1 MCSEKETPN
10 ERLIHVWIDRCPGLR
25 SRAIDERG
33 GDHPLIIAWKVV
45 REYLFSGFKAVL
57 AAIIVGGIALWG
69 IVAGPDFFRDQAG
82 KEADAIIN
90 QSVTNTPA
98 ITVPGD

>member
-1 MCSEKETPN
+1 MIGLSVIGLTDALIYEAG
-10 ERLIHVWIDRCPGLR
+10 RLTSVAVIVLG
-25 SRAIDERG
+25 
-33 GDHPLIIAWKVV
+33 LIIAWKVV
-45 REYLFSGFKAVL
+45 REYLFSGFKAVI

-90 QSVTNTPA
+90 QSGSNAPA

>member
-1 MCSEKETPN
+1 MIGLTDALVYEAG
-10 ERLIHVWIDRCPGLR
+10 RLTSVAVIVLG
-25 SRAIDERG
+25 
-33 GDHPLIIAWKVV
+33 LIIAIKVV

-90 QSVTNTPA
+90 ESGTNIPPVTL
-98 ITVPGD
+98 PGN

>member
-1 MCSEKETPN
+1 MIGSSMFGITDALIYEAG
-10 ERLIHVWIDRCPGLR
+10 RLTSVAVIILG
-25 SRAIDERG
+25 
-33 GDHPLIIAWKVV
+33 LIIAWKVV

-82 KEADAIIN
+82 READAIIN
-90 QSVTNTPA
+90 QTGSNAPA
-98 ITVPGD
+98 ITVAED

>member
-1 MCSEKETPN
+1 MTGAIVNGALGLTEALNYEAG
-10 ERLIHVWIDRCPGLR
+10 RLMGV
-25 SRAIDERG
+25 AIIVLG
-33 GDHPLIIAWKVV
+33 VIIAFKVV
-45 REYLFSGFKAVL
+45 REYLFNGFKAVI

-90 QSVTNTPA
+90 QSGGSGPV
-98 ITVPGD
+98 ITVAGD

>member
-1 MCSEKETPN
+1 MIGSTVFGSNMLGLTDAVIYEAG
-10 ERLIHVWIDRCPGLR
+10 RLTSLAVIILG
-25 SRAIDERG
+25 
-33 GDHPLIIAWKVV
+33 LIIAWKVV

-90 QSVTNTPA
+90 QSGSNAPA
-98 ITVPGD
+98 ITVAGD

>member
-1 MCSEKETPN
+1 MIALTDALVYEAG
-10 ERLIHVWIDRCPGLR
+10 RLTSVAVIVLG
-25 SRAIDERG
+25 
-33 GDHPLIIAWKVV
+33 LIIAIKVV

-90 QSVTNTPA
+90 QGATNIPSVTL
-98 ITVPGD
+98 PGD

>member
-1 MCSEKETPN
+1 MTPTLAITDALIY
-10 ERLIHVWIDRCPGLR
+10 EAGRLTTVAVIVLGLLI
-25 SRAIDERG
+25 AI
-33 GDHPLIIAWKVV
+33 KVV

-69 IVAGPDFFRDQAG
+69 IVAGPDFFRDQAT

-90 QSVTNTPA
+90 QTVTNTPP
-98 ITVPGD
+98 ITVND

>member
-1 MCSEKETPN
+1 MNGSFIFGLTDALIYEAG
-10 ERLIHVWIDRCPGLR
+10 RLMSVAVIILG
-25 SRAIDERG
+25 
-33 GDHPLIIAWKVV
+33 LIIAWKVV

-90 QSVTNTPA
+90 QSVTNAPA
-98 ITVPGD
+98 ITVAGD

>member
-1 MCSEKETPN
+1 MIGLTDALVYEAG
-10 ERLIHVWIDRCPGLR
+10 RLTSVAVIVLG
-25 SRAIDERG
+25 
-33 GDHPLIIAWKVV
+33 LIIAVKVV

-90 QSVTNTPA
+90 QSGSNIPP
-98 ITVPGD
+98 ITVPGN

>member
-1 MCSEKETPN
+1 MIGLTDALVYEAG
-10 ERLIHVWIDRCPGLR
+10 RLTSVAVIVLG
-25 SRAIDERG
+25 
-33 GDHPLIIAWKVV
+33 LIIAIKVV

-90 QSVTNTPA
+90 QSGTNIPSVT
-98 ITVPGD
+98 IPGT